1 MKACAHPFQMFLM
14 LHPLQLSNCT
24 IFILLLPQTN
34 IPTVRLVGMPSQVF
48 FFFPPLRAALLKMT
62 VCIDI
67 WALAP
72 LALPPLICPD
82 KGTKT
87 CQMQGEELD
96 YFFFLSWQKV
106 KSSNFRHIEI
116 WCSAQYSFWIK
127 ISFFSVCTEY
137 LHSSF
142 FDTKE
147 PTPVPLGQQWAVW
160 SCHRSERDCFPYRF
174 LFFWR

>member
-14 LHPLQLSNCT
+14 LHPLQLSNRT

-48 FFFPPLRAALLKMT
+48 FFLSPLRAALLKMT

-96 YFFFLSWQKV
+96 YFFLSWQKV

-127 ISFFSVCTEY
+127 ISFFQYVQNIYIVHFLTQKSP
-137 LHSSF
+137 H
-142 FDTKE
+142 
-147 PTPVPLGQQWAVW
+147 
-160 SCHRSERDCFPYRF
+160 RF
-174 LFFWR
+174 L